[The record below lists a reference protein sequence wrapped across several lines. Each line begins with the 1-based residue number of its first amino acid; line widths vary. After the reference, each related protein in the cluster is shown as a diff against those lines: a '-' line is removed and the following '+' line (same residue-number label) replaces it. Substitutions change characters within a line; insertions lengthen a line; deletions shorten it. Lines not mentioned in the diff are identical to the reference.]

1 MSPLA
6 GIRHFVASKHTE
18 MSSAR
23 NPPPAYPAV
32 PPTLNAGNY
41 EMHDYNSTPPAPPN
55 TLPYYT
61 PYLGLRARL
70 SQIWMSPWTVLL
82 FLILGRIL
90 LTIEDVDNDIARA
103 KTEALSACTSV
114 ESVGS
119 AMASMPHY
127 LSDGVNALAA
137 DGITGAVHGL
147 MNMLDMTLTGVKEII
162 LFLINM
168 YTSTYVCL
176 ITLAVSGSLHV
187 AIDMIEKVG
196 KFMNESISGITGE
209 IATDAATFT
218 DSLNKFLQS
227 LGTPLGGLLGG
238 SKTVPQID
246 ISSGLAKLTNI
257 QIPIDTLDADLTKL
271 NNSIPTFAD
280 VQNFTRQVVSIPFDE
295 VKKLINGSIGT
306 YTFDKSVFPV
316 PQKKALSF
324 CSNNPKIN
332 DFFAGLVKVVTKAR
346 TVFIIVLILLAIASC
361 VLIAY
366 REILRWRSMQQR
378 AQLVQK
384 NTFDP
389 LDVIYIASR
398 PTTTTLGIKAA
409 SKFKSTKRQI
419 LTRWFVA
426 YSTTLP
432 ALFILA
438 LGLAGLAGCLCQY
451 IILQTVE
458 KQVPAIS
465 AVVGDFAEDVVFAV
479 NNASVDWARGANG
492 VITSTNTKINQ
503 DVFSWVNTSTTAV
516 NNTLNVFTD
525 EMNKVLNTTFGGTIL
540 YDPIKGVMN
549 CLIELK
555 IVGIQKGLTWVHD
568 NAHVNFPQ
576 FRDDVFSLG
585 AAASLTNSTKDDSFL
600 ANPGGATSDQITGA
614 VVKVAEKLKKVLRQ
628 ELIIS
633 LCIIG
638 LYFLNMLFGLGRCI
652 YACFK
657 RDKTRAEGG
666 PVYTGENRGSLSPRS
681 PTRNNNATFPAFGE
695 PVSSIHQE
703 KSAEDMHQAM
713 WGPSS
718 GGLTGRGLE
727 HEERVGIV
735 GGARNVQYKP
745 GHERVSSYGYL
756 DEKR

>member
-1 MSPLA
+1 
-6 GIRHFVASKHTE
+6 
-18 MSSAR
+18 
-23 NPPPAYPAV
+23 
-32 PPTLNAGNY
+32 
-41 EMHDYNSTPPAPPN
+41 MHNDNSTPPTPPN

-70 SQIWMSPWTVLL
+70 SQIWMNRWTVLL
-82 FLILGRIL
+82 FLILVRVL
-90 LTIEDVDNDIARA
+90 LAIKDVDSDIARA
-103 KTEALSACTSV
+103 KTEALSACSSV

-127 LSDGVNALAA
+127 LSGGVNAVAA
-137 DGITGAVHGL
+137 DTMTSAVHAL
-147 MNMLDMTLTGVKEII
+147 MKMLDLAVTGVEEII

-209 IATDAATFT
+209 IATDVTTFT
-218 DSLNKFLQS
+218 DSLNKFLQT
-227 LGTPLGGLLGG
+227 LGIPVAGLLGG
-238 SKTVPQID
+238 SKTVPTID
-246 ISSGLAKLTNI
+246 LSSGLAKLTNI
-257 QIPIDTLDADLTKL
+257 QIPIDNLDADLTKL

-295 VKKLINGSIGT
+295 VRKLINGSIGA

-332 DFFAGLVKVVTKAR
+332 DFFTGLVKVVLTAR
-346 TVFIIVLILLAIASC
+346 KVFIIVIILLAIAAC
-361 VLIAY
+361 VPMAY
-366 REILRWRSMQQR
+366 REIWRWRTMQQR

-384 NTFDP
+384 NAFDP

-398 PTTTTLGIKAA
+398 PTTTTVGIKAA
-409 SKFKSTKRQI
+409 AKFKSTKRQI

-426 YSTTLP
+426 YCTTLP
-432 ALFILA
+432 ALFVLA

-451 IILQTVE
+451 IVLQTVE

-465 AVVGDFAEDVVFAV
+465 AVVGDFAEDVVFAL

-492 VITSTNTKINQ
+492 VVTSTNTKINQ
-503 DVFSWVNTSTTAV
+503 DVFGWVNTSTTAV
-516 NNTLNVFTD
+516 NKTLNVFTD
-525 EMNKVLNTTFGGTIL
+525 EMNKALNTTFGGTIL

-549 CLIELK
+549 CLVELK
-555 IVGIQKGLTWVHD
+555 VVGIQKGLTWVHD
-568 NAHVNFPQ
+568 NAHVNFPP
-576 FRDDVFSLG
+576 FREDVFSLG

-600 ANPGGATSDQITGA
+600 ASPGDTASDHITGA
-614 VVKVAEKLKKVLRQ
+614 VVKVAEKLKKSLQQ
-628 ELIIS
+628 EMIIS

-657 RDKTRAEGG
+657 REKTRAEGG
-666 PVYTGENRGSLSPRS
+666 PVYTGENRGPPSPRS
-681 PTRNNNATFPAFGE
+681 PIRSNNATFPEFGE

-703 KSAEDMHQAM
+703 KSAEDMHQVM
-713 WGPSS
+713 WGHSS

-727 HEERVGIV
+727 NEERMGSVGEV
-735 GGARNVQYKP
+735 RNVQYKP